1 MIYLLASISSST
13 FIYIIFRWAKNYSC
27 NLTSLI
33 SINYL
38 AATILGLAF
47 FTSSASVFSEQA
59 KTWLPFSIVLGVLF
73 TGMFFLIGNSS
84 QKAGITVT
92 TLANKLSLVFP
103 VLFSL
108 VCFHENITTLKYI
121 GLFSAF
127 AAIAL
132 TVYKKEIKKTNI
144 LFLILPLAIFFGSGI
159 ADSLIKYVQTVKT
172 TPEQVPAFST
182 LVFGVAFITTLFISL
197 ANGKINLL
205 LRLPTALLGLF
216 LGAANFGSLYFLLNA
231 LNSNYLESSL
241 IFAVNNMSIVALSAF
256 LGNII
261 FAEKLSKINYGGL
274 ALALVSLYFLM

>member
-1 MIYLLASISSST
+1 M
-13 FIYIIFRWAKNYSC
+13 
-27 NLTSLI
+27 
-33 SINYL
+33 NYL
-38 AATILGLAF
+38 AATILGFLF
-47 FTSSASVFSEQA
+47 FPSSVSVFSDQT
-59 KTWLPFSIVLGVLF
+59 KNWLPFSIILGLLF

-103 VLFSL
+103 VIFSL
-108 VCFHENITTLKYI
+108 VYFHENSTTLKYI
-121 GLFSAF
+121 GLFTAF

-132 TVYKKEIKKTNI
+132 TVYKKEIKKTNL

-182 LVFGVAFITTLFISL
+182 LVFAVAFITTLFISVVK
-197 ANGKINLL
+197 GKND
-205 LRLPTALLGLF
+205 LRPRISTILLGLF

-261 FAEKLSKINYGGL
+261 FAEKLSSTNYGGL
-274 ALALVSLYFLM
+274 ALALVSLYFLT